1 MTENTGKLSAIVKL
15 TAKPGRRDEIAAAFV
30 DARPLVDAESG
41 TEQYSLHLDGGDEDV
56 AWVVEVYTDKA
67 AFEVH
72 SAGAVLASLGAA
84 LGDALAPGGFELHL
98 TTPLPAK
105 GIDT

>member
-1 MTENTGKLSAIVKL
+1 MTDTAGKHSAIVKL

-30 DARPLVDAESG
+30 EARPLVDAEVG
-41 TEQYSLHLDGGDEDV
+41 TEQYSLHLDGADPDV

-67 AFEVH
+67 AFEAH
-72 SAGAVLASLGAA
+72 SSGAVLASLGAA
-84 LGDALAPGGFELHL
+84 LGDALAKGGFELHL
-98 TTPLPAK
+98 TTPVPGK